1 MALYAIAENPIPPGA
16 VEHELTAL
24 DGVRLRAAR
33 WTPQNARG
41 TIVLLG
47 GRAEYIEKYYETIG
61 DLLARGFAVA
71 TLDWRGQGGSER
83 LLRDPF
89 KGHIDDFGLYE
100 RDCLSLQREVL
111 APHCPRPWIGLC
123 HSMGGAIMLRIA
135 HGGRCPFDRLVLT
148 SPMIAL
154 YGHAEPRY
162 ERWLVEA
169 LDGAGLG
176 GFYAP
181 GGGGARAYSRNP
193 FEGNVLTSDPA
204 RYARMGETLAAHPT
218 LGLGGPTIGWV
229 HAAFRL
235 MRAFAEP
242 DYPRAIATPTLV
254 IASGADRVVD
264 TRSLERFATRLR
276 AGHLIVID
284 GARHEAMFERD
295 TFRQL
300 FFKAFDAFARGDET
314 GPPAFTAPLRA
325 AT

>member
-1 MALYAIAENPIPPGA
+1 MALHAIAENPIPPGA

-33 WTPQNARG
+33 WTPENARG

-83 LLRDPF
+83 LLRDRF

-100 RDCLSLQREVL
+100 RDLLSLQREVL

-123 HSMGGAIMLRIA
+123 HSMGGAILLRIA

-148 SPMIAL
+148 APMIAL
-154 YGHAEPRY
+154 YGLAEPRY
-162 ERWLVEA
+162 TRWLVEA

-176 GFYAP
+176 GVYAP
-181 GGGGARAYSRNP
+181 GGGGAKTYSRNP
-193 FEGNVLTSDPA
+193 FEGNVLTSDAA
-204 RYARMGETLAAHPT
+204 RYARMGATLAAHPE
-218 LGLGGPTIGWV
+218 LGLGGPTIGWI

-264 TRSLERFATRLR
+264 TRSVERFASRLR

-284 GARHEAMFERD
+284 GARHEVMLERD

-300 FFKAFDAFARGDET
+300 FFKALDAFAAGGEAE
-314 GPPAFTAPLRA
+314 PLAFTPPLRA
-325 AT
+325 PT

>member
-33 WTPQNARG
+33 WTPERPRG
-41 TIVLLG
+41 TVVLLG
-47 GRAEYIEKYYETIG
+47 GRAECIEKYYETIG
-61 DLLARGFAVA
+61 DLLARGLAVA

-83 LLRDPF
+83 QLGNAA
-89 KGHIDDFGLYE
+89 KGHVDDFGLYG
-100 RDCLSLQREVL
+100 RDFLSFQRDVL
-111 APHCPRPWIGLC
+111 TPHCPRPWIGLC

-135 HGGRCPFDRLVLT
+135 HAGRCPFDRLVLT

-154 YGHAEPRY
+154 YGHPEPRY
-162 ERWLVEA
+162 LRWLVEA
-169 LDGAGLG
+169 LDGVGLG

-181 GGGGARAYSRNP
+181 GGGRGPYSLNP
-193 FEGNVLTSDPA
+193 FDGNVLTSDPV
-204 RYARMGETLAAHPT
+204 RYARFGAMLSTYPA
-218 LGLGGPTIGWV
+218 LGLGGPTIGWL
-229 HAAFRL
+229 HAALRL
-235 MRAFAEP
+235 MRAFAES

-264 TRSLERFATRLR
+264 TPSLERFATRLR

-284 GARHEAMFERD
+284 GARHELMFERD

-300 FFKAFDAFARGDET
+300 FFKAFDAFAPGLEAE
-314 GPPAFTAPLRA
+314 PPAFTPPLRA

>member
-1 MALYAIAENPIPPGA
+1 MALYAIDENQIPPGA

-33 WTPQNARG
+33 WSPENPRG
-41 TIVLLG
+41 TVVILG
-47 GRAEYIEKYYETIG
+47 GRTEYIEKYYETIG
-61 DLLARGFAVA
+61 DLLARDLAVA
-71 TLDWRGQGGSER
+71 TMDWRGQGGSER
-83 LLRDPF
+83 QLRDPL
-89 KGHIDDFGLYE
+89 KGHIDDFALYE
-100 RDCLSLQREVL
+100 RDLLALQRDVL
-111 APHCPRPWIGLC
+111 TPHCPRPWIGLC

-148 SPMIAL
+148 APMIAL

-181 GGGGARAYSRNP
+181 GGGGGRPYSRSP
-193 FEGNVLTSDPA
+193 FDGNVLTSDPT
-204 RYARMGETLAAHPT
+204 RYARMGATLAAHPELV
-218 LGLGGPTIGWV
+218 LGAPTIGWI

-235 MRAFAEP
+235 MREFAEP
-242 DYPRAIATPTLV
+242 DYPRAIAAPTLV

-264 TRSLERFATRLR
+264 TRALERFATRLHG
-276 AGHLIVID
+276 GHLIVID
-284 GARHEAMFERD
+284 GARHEVMQERD
-295 TFRQL
+295 SFRQL
-300 FFKAFDAFARGDET
+300 FFKAFDAFASGPET
-314 GPPAFTAPLRA
+314 EEPAFTPHLRA

>member
-33 WTPQNARG
+33 WTPENPRG
-41 TIVLLG
+41 TVVLLG

-61 DLLARGFAVA
+61 DLLSRGFAVA
-71 TLDWRGQGGSER
+71 TMDWRGQGGSER
-83 LLRDPF
+83 QLRDPA
-89 KGHIDDFGLYE
+89 KGHVDDFGLYE
-100 RDCLSLQREVL
+100 RDFLSFHRDVL
-111 APHCPRPWIGLC
+111 TPHCPRPWIGLC
-123 HSMGGAIMLRIA
+123 HSMGGAILMRIA
-135 HGGRCPFDRLVLT
+135 HGDRCPLDRLVLT
-148 SPMIAL
+148 APMVAL
-154 YGHAEPRY
+154 YGYAEPRY
-162 ERWLVEA
+162 LRWLLEA
-169 LDGAGLG
+169 LDGVGLG

-181 GGGGARAYSRNP
+181 GGGGRQAYSRNP
-193 FEGNVLTSDPA
+193 FEDNVLTSDPT
-204 RYARMGETLAAHPT
+204 RYARMGAMLAAHPE
-218 LGLGGPTIGWV
+218 LGLGGPTLGWL

-235 MRAFAEP
+235 MRDFAEP

-284 GARHEAMFERD
+284 GARHEIMVERD
-295 TFRQL
+295 AFRQL
-300 FFKAFDAFARGDET
+300 FFKAFDAFAA
-314 GPPAFTAPLRA
+314 GPEAEPAAFTPPLRA

>member
-33 WTPQNARG
+33 WTPENASG

-47 GRAEYIEKYYETIG
+47 GRAEYIEKYYETTG

-123 HSMGGAIMLRIA
+123 HSMGGAIMLRVA

-204 RYARMGETLAAHPT
+204 RYARMGATLAAHPT

-264 TRSLERFATRLR
+264 TRSVERFATRLR

>member
-33 WTPQNARG
+33 WTPENARG

-169 LDGAGLG
+169 LDGAGFG

-204 RYARMGETLAAHPT
+204 RYARMGATLAAHPT

-264 TRSLERFATRLR
+264 TRSVERFATRLR

-284 GARHEAMFERD
+284 GARHEATFERD

>member
-1 MALYAIAENPIPPGA
+1 MALYAIAENPMPPGA

-61 DLLARGFAVA
+61 DLVARGFAVA
-71 TLDWRGQGGSER
+71 TMDWRGQGGSQR
-83 LLRDPF
+83 QLRDRF

-100 RDCLSLQREVL
+100 RDVL
-111 APHCPRPWIGLC
+111 ALHRDVLIPHCPRPWMGLC
-123 HSMGGAIMLRIA
+123 HSMGGAILLRIA
-135 HGGRCPFDRLVLT
+135 HGERCPFDRLVLT

-154 YGHAEPRY
+154 HGHAEPRY
-162 ERWLVEA
+162 TRWLVEA

-176 GFYAP
+176 GIYAP
-181 GGGGARAYSRNP
+181 GGGGGQAYSRSP
-193 FEGNVLTSDPA
+193 FEGNLLTHDPA
-204 RYARMGETLAAHPT
+204 RYARMGAMLAAHPA
-218 LGLGGPTIGWV
+218 LGLGGPTIGWI

-254 IASGADRVVD
+254 IASGADRIVD
-264 TRSLERFATRLR
+264 TPSLERFATRLR

-300 FFKAFDAFARGDET
+300 FFKALEAFAPDIEAQ
-314 GPPAFTAPLRA
+314 PLAFTPPLRA